1 MPTDSRI
8 VGNRRESRPS
18 SRQAVKVEVQKMR
31 LGRLAAIAGLGLI
44 GTALWFGVPTMAARR
59 GGDTQATLPA
69 GSLPARVSVCFV
81 PAQQC
86 DVAIV
91 SAVNNAKHAIRV
103 QAYGF
108 TSPLILAA
116 LADAKER
123 GVDVRV
129 ILDKTNDP
137 YPMRGERGN
146 ASPRLHGATFTSA
159 ANIPTWIDHAVAIA
173 HNKLIIID
181 ARIVIGGSYNFTA
194 SAERKNAENV
204 TFIDSA
210 EIANLY
216 LANWESRRKVARPYV
231 PPIVTNGYSPNGV
244 SVSRS
249 AGR

>member
-1 MPTDSRI
+1 
-8 VGNRRESRPS
+8 
-18 SRQAVKVEVQKMR
+18 MR
-31 LGRLAAIAGLGLI
+31 LGRLAGMAGLGLV
-44 GTALWFGVPTMAARR
+44 GASLWFGVPTMASRR
-59 GGDTQATLPA
+59 GGDPQATLPA
-69 GSLPARVSVCFV
+69 GSMPARVSVCFV

-137 YPMRGERGN
+137 YPTRGERGN
-146 ASPRLHGATFTSA
+146 ASPRMHGATFTSA
-159 ANIPTWIDHAVAIA
+159 ANIPTWIDHTVAIA

-181 ARIVIGGSYNFTA
+181 ACVVIGGSYNFTS
-194 SAERKNAENV
+194 SAEHKNAENV
-204 TFIDSA
+204 TFIDSP
-210 EIANLY
+210 EIASLY
-216 LANWESRRKVARPYV
+216 LANWESRREAARLYV
-231 PPIVTNGYSPNGV
+231 PPVATNAYSSDGAGV
-244 SVSRS
+244 
-249 AGR
+249 AGTVAR

>member
-1 MPTDSRI
+1 
-8 VGNRRESRPS
+8 
-18 SRQAVKVEVQKMR
+18 MR